1 MIQMARDDMPQ
12 AANSYFSHIFIMPLV
27 VAQIRPEMPRRQQ
40 TQQMA
45 DMLGH
50 RAVRRTE
57 DILTDLLAQLRHD
70 ALVCQ
75 I

>member
-1 MIQMARDDMPQ
+1 MIQMARYDMPQ
-12 AANSYFSHIFIMPLV
+12 AANSYFSHIFVMPLV

-50 RAVRRTE
+50 RTIRRAE
-57 DILTDLLAQLRHD
+57 DVLTDLLAQLRHNT
-70 ALVCQ
+70 LVC
-75 I
+75 